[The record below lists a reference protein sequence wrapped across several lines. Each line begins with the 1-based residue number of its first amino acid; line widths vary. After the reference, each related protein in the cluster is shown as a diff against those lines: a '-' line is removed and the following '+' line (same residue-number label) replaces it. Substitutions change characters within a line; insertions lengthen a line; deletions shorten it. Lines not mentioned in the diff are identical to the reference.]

1 MPVLSKNAYT
11 WRRSFGIP
19 VAISLDSHGTL
30 WKKGLYNRMHDD
42 PNKDPSETWREHL
55 KRAHAYLKKSNPGS
69 TLMDAVRH
77 SRDVWRERKSR
88 LYDARQG
95 VIGELRKRKDRGKRK
110 SIVKQEADNAKAERV
125 EKIMAADILTL
136 FKNDVDHRLKF

>member
-1 MPVLSKNAYT
+1 M
-11 WRRSFGIP
+11 
-19 VAISLDSHGTL
+19 D
-30 WKKGLYNRMHDD
+30 DD

-95 VIGELRKRKDRGKRK
+95 VIGELNSPR
-110 SIVKQEADNAKAERV
+110 SCER
-125 EKIMAADILTL
+125 EKIGGNENLLSSKKQTMQ
-136 FKNDVDHRLKF
+136 KPKGWKK